1 MITALALLVAAHAFS
16 LEAEQGVTPV
26 QKVIALLNDMHAKG
40 TKEMK
45 DEEVAFSAFKQ
56 WCDNTARQRQQSIK
70 EAEELMEHLSAEIAK
85 ADADVA
91 QLTDEIAAID
101 ESIAGFKKEMKAATE
116 IRESEKAD
124 YQATHTDYSESVD
137 AVTRAVNVLKKQ
149 SYDRTQAMMF
159 VQKVSALKHVP
170 VSARKALVA
179 FLQQPGGDPDPMSVS
194 APEANAYEFQ
204 SGGVVDMLEKLK
216 DKFSDERTTLEKEEM
231 EKKHAYESM
240 MQDLTDEVE
249 RATAE
254 NNRKKKT
261 RAQRQEDA
269 AAARGELAD
278 TTADRDAD
286 VKYLNEA
293 VSGCT
298 QKSTDFEARSK
309 LRVEELAAITK
320 AVEILSSGTV
330 SGAADKYLPSM
341 VQTSFVLR
349 GSSSTTSVLQQRVSA
364 FLSERASSLH
374 SRTLSLLA
382 TKVAADPFEKVKKMV
397 KDLIVRLMEEANQE
411 TEHKG
416 WCDTELATNKV
427 QRESK
432 TESVNTLT
440 AQAEQLT
447 ADIAKL
453 QQEAADLDAAIAE
466 LDKTVAEATEIRT
479 AEKATNEVTIKEAKE
494 AQVAV
499 SQALAVLK
507 EFYAKAAEATALV
520 QQPTAMDDA
529 PETFDTSFKGAQSE
543 SGGVVGM
550 LEVIASD
557 FARLESDT
565 TAAEEAAADEY
576 KNLKNTSEVDR
587 ATKSTDATNKRKLA
601 TRKSGE
607 LTETQKDLKGTQEE
621 LDAALEYYDKL
632 KPSCVDA
639 GVSYDERV
647 QRRADEIQSLKEALK
662 ILSGEDI

>member
-1 MITALALLVAAHAFS
+1 
-16 LEAEQGVTPV
+16 
-26 QKVIALLNDMHAKG
+26 
-40 TKEMK
+40 
-45 DEEVAFSAFKQ
+45 
-56 WCDNTARQRQQSIK
+56 
-70 EAEELMEHLSAEIAK
+70 
-85 ADADVA
+85 
-91 QLTDEIAAID
+91 
-101 ESIAGFKKEMKAATE
+101 
-116 IRESEKAD
+116 
-124 YQATHTDYSESVD
+124 
-137 AVTRAVNVLKKQ
+137 
-149 SYDRTQAMMF
+149 
-159 VQKVSALKHVP
+159 
-170 VSARKALVA
+170 
-179 FLQQPGGDPDPMSVS
+179 MSVS

-204 SGGVVDMLEKLK
+204 SSGVVDMLEKLK
-216 DKFSDERTTLEKEEM
+216 DKFSDERTVLEKEEM

-364 FLSERASSLH
+364 FLS
-374 SRTLSLLA
+374 LLA
-382 TKVAADPFEKVKKMV
+382 TKVASDPFDKVKKMI

-440 AQAEQLT
+440 AQA
-447 ADIAKL
+447 
-453 QQEAADLDAAIAE
+453 
-466 LDKTVAEATEIRT
+466 
-479 AEKATNEVTIKEAKE
+479 
-494 AQVAV
+494 
-499 SQALAVLK
+499 
-507 EFYAKAAEATALV
+507 
-520 QQPTAMDDA
+520 
-529 PETFDTSFKGAQSE
+529 G
-543 SGGVVGM
+543 
-550 LEVIASD
+550 
-557 FARLESDT
+557 
-565 TAAEEAAADEY
+565 
-576 KNLKNTSEVDR
+576 
-587 ATKSTDATNKRKLA
+587 
-601 TRKSGE
+601 
-607 LTETQKDLKGTQEE
+607 
-621 LDAALEYYDKL
+621 
-632 KPSCVDA
+632 
-639 GVSYDERV
+639 
-647 QRRADEIQSLKEALK
+647 
-662 ILSGEDI
+662 